1 MSTIVALSTPPG
13 RSAIAIIRLSGP
25 HSLRMVSDL
34 LKEGTLTLA
43 PRQATLK
50 TICDPERGI
59 VLDRVLITTFPAP
72 NSFTGEE
79 MVEISCHGSPIII
92 RWVIDIMLRSGARLA
107 DAGEFTLRALT
118 NGKLDLSQAEA
129 IRDLI
134 NAQTDLAAR
143 QAIRQLSGE
152 LSVRLQPLKDR
163 LIDAIVPLESAV
175 EFVEDDLPKLQAVEV
190 VKQLKSVVSE
200 LNKLAASFSAGH
212 WLRDGIKVTIV
223 GRPNVGKSSL
233 FNGLLR
239 RERAIVT
246 SVPGTTRDTL
256 SETISIGG
264 VPVSLTDTAGVRG
277 TPDAIESIGI
287 HRAQQAI
294 VDADLVLLV
303 VDGSEGFND
312 DDLDVFSRA
321 RDSRYLVVVNK
332 SDLPDFKPDVPG
344 AGPEAISVSALTGN
358 GLDELSGAIIRRLGV
373 VDSER
378 EGLLITDAR
387 HYDLLQ
393 KSIEQIEAAILHL
406 KERASEELV
415 LVGLHNA
422 LTLLGAIT
430 GETTTE
436 DILSEIFSTFC
447 IVK

>member
-25 HSLRMVSDL
+25 HSLRIVSDL
-34 LKEGTLTLA
+34 ITEGTLALA

-59 VLDRVLITTFPAP
+59 VLDRALITTFPGP

-92 RWVIDIMLRSGARLA
+92 RRMIDIMLRSGARLA
-107 DAGEFTLRALT
+107 NAGEFTLRALT

-134 NAQTDLAAR
+134 NAQTDLAAQ

-152 LSVRLQPLKDR
+152 LSARLQPLKDR

-175 EFVEDDLPKLQAVEV
+175 EFVEDDLPNLQAAEV
-190 VKQLKSVVSE
+190 VKRLKGVVSE
-200 LNKLAASFSAGH
+200 LAKLAASFSAGH

-246 SVPGTTRDTL
+246 SIPGTTRDTL
-256 SETISIGG
+256 SETINIGG

-287 HRAQQAI
+287 DRAQQAI

-303 VDGSEGFND
+303 MGSTI
-312 DDLDVFSRA
+312 SR
-321 RDSRYLVVVNK
+321 
-332 SDLPDFKPDVPG
+332 
-344 AGPEAISVSALTGN
+344 
-358 GLDELSGAIIRRLGV
+358 
-373 VDSER
+373 ER
-378 EGLLITDAR
+378 
-387 HYDLLQ
+387 
-393 KSIEQIEAAILHL
+393 
-406 KERASEELV
+406 
-415 LVGLHNA
+415 
-422 LTLLGAIT
+422 
-430 GETTTE
+430 
-436 DILSEIFSTFC
+436 
-447 IVK
+447 